1 MALHLTPKLEKTTTC
16 VFFES
21 FASYL
26 NRYLSKAS
34 FATSFSFVAVKW
46 FWHFHFQKLTRKG
59 FQAELSS
66 KYYSLHLFLQ
76 FYFCLILKHD
86 PEKLFTFFLLNVL
99 LLVVVYFHLL
109 LYRIFALKQIF
120 QMHAILIIYSWLKIP
135 LLFFFFLHN
144 YLS

>member
-1 MALHLTPKLEKTTTC
+1 MLVALHLTPKLKKTTTC

-46 FWHFHFQKLTRKG
+46 FWHFHFQKLTRRG

-99 LLVVVYFHLL
+99 LLVVVYFHIKLECNSL
-109 LYRIFALKQIF
+109 KGCTNVYRIFALKQIF
-120 QMHAILIIYSWLKIP
+120 QMHAILIYILG
-135 LLFFFFLHN
+135 
-144 YLS
+144 